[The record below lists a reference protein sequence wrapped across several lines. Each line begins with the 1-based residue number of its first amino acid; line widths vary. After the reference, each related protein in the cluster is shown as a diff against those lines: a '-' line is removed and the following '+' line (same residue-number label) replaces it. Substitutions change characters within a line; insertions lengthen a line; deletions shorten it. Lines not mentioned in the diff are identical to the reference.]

1 MATRQLLAELLTDWQ
16 ARGGQAVA
24 LESVGGVDA
33 ARRVAAGEEFDL
45 VFLAA
50 DALAKLEVA
59 GHIAPGTRVSLALS
73 STAVAI
79 PAGAPLPDI
88 LTESTLCA
96 AVIAAPSL
104 SYSTGPS
111 GVALAQLFER
121 WGVASLI
128 QSRIITPPPGTP
140 VADLLAQGQVAL
152 GFQQRSELMHVP
164 GITIVGPLPRD
175 IAINT
180 LFSGAVRQG
189 ANNPQAAADLL
200 AFLASPETLPA
211 KRRHG
216 MDAA

>member
-1 MATRQLLAELLTDWQ
+1 
-16 ARGGQAVA
+16 
-24 LESVGGVDA
+24 
-33 ARRVAAGEEFDL
+33 
-45 VFLAA
+45 
-50 DALAKLEVA
+50 
-59 GHIAPGTRVSLALS
+59 
-73 STAVAI
+73 
-79 PAGAPLPDI
+79 
-88 LTESTLCA
+88 
-96 AVIAAPSL
+96 
-104 SYSTGPS
+104 
-111 GVALAQLFER
+111 
-121 WGVASLI
+121 VASLI